1 MDIIQGFGINWVLLG
16 AQIVNFLILLYI
28 LKRFAYKPIL
38 KLLKERQ
45 AKIAES
51 IDNAKASEEAL
62 EKALEKEKEILKK
75 AQKQAQEILAEAK
88 KQSESVSSTTQ
99 EEAKKHADR
108 ILEDAKKEIQ
118 RESQETQ
125 KRLEAHTTKLAI
137 SILEKSLKDLLDE
150 KDQEKVI
157 EKALRKISSK

>member
-1 MDIIQGFGINWVLLG
+1 MDIINSFGINPVLLI

-51 IDNAKASEEAL
+51 INNTKASEEAL
-62 EKALEKEKEILKK
+62 EKAIEKEREILKK
-75 AQKQAQEILAEAK
+75 AQKQAQEIVNEAK
-88 KQSESVSSTTQ
+88 KQ
-99 EEAKKHADR
+99 ANR

-125 KRLEAHTTKLAI
+125 KKLEAYTTKLAI
-137 SILEKSLKDLLDE
+137 TILEKSLKDLLDE

-157 EKALRKISSK
+157 EKALKKINK

>member
-1 MDIIQGFGINWVLLG
+1 MDIIQGFGISPVLLL

-99 EEAKKHADR
+99 EEAKKQANR

-125 KRLEAHTTKLAI
+125 KKLEAYTTKLAI
-137 SILEKSLKDLLDE
+137 TILEKSLKDLLDE

-157 EKALRKISSK
+157 EKALKKINK